1 MTVDP
6 ESFRVFAIRRFTTK
20 GAHDIDDHIAVEEPM
35 EIRVRSGPDS
45 NRSKRSVSIT
55 MRTPGH
61 DFELAAGF
69 LFTERIL
76 TSPEQIRSIVFCGP
90 PPPGRSE
97 SNIVRVETHEI
108 DLDLDRLQRHFFTS
122 SSCGICGKVSLEAL
136 EIGELP
142 PLDPNRPR
150 FKSELIYGL
159 PDRLRSSQPLFDQT
173 GGLHAAGLV
182 DAEGTMFEVRE
193 DVGRHNAVDKLL
205 GRRFLDGTT
214 PLGDF
219 MMVVSG
225 RASFEILQKALAA
238 GVPGIIAVGAPSS
251 LAVDVA
257 RRFGMTLVGF
267 TSPQR
272 FNVYSGSERI
282 L

>member
-6 ESFRVFAIRRFTTK
+6 ESARVFAIRRFTQN
-20 GAHDIDDHIAVEEPM
+20 GSHDIDDHIAVEEPM

-76 TSPEQIRSIVFCGP
+76 TSPEQIRSIVFCGA
-90 PPPGRSE
+90 PPPGRNE
-97 SNIVRVETHEI
+97 SNVVRVETHEI

-136 EIGELP
+136 EIGDLP
-142 PLDPNRPR
+142 PLDPDRPR

-159 PDRLRSSQPLFDQT
+159 PDLLRSSQPLFDQT

-182 DAEGTMFEVRE
+182 DAAGTIFEVRE
-193 DVGRHNAVDKLL
+193 DVGRHNAVDKIL
-205 GRRFLDGTT
+205 GRRFLDGNT
-214 PLGDF
+214 PLADL

-251 LAVDVA
+251 LAVDLA

-267 TSPQR
+267 TSPGR